1 MVCTVSITVP
11 DIEQEVNKHLLPS
24 ILHPL
29 ESAHLDKSRN
39 VVAETFSS
47 SQ

>member
-1 MVCTVSITVP
+1 MVCTVSSTVP
-11 DIEQEVNKHLLPS
+11 DTEQEVNKHLLPS

-29 ESAHLDKSRN
+29 ESAHLDESRK
-39 VVAETFSS
+39 VVAETFPS